1 MGSGEIPNE
10 LGDSWFSP
18 KSLLGGASESRILE
32 VEHCLDEGPRHG
44 LPNSDKLRMPM
55 IYVRE
60 SDDE

>member
-10 LGDSWFSP
+10 LGDSWFSRNLFRG
-18 KSLLGGASESRILE
+18 SLGIENLGGRALFGR
-32 VEHCLDEGPRHG
+32 GARHG

>member
-18 KSLLGGASESRILE
+18 NLFRGSLGIENLGGRALFGR
-32 VEHCLDEGPRHG
+32 GARHG

>member
-10 LGDSWFSP
+10 LGVAG
-18 KSLLGGASESRILE
+18 SLRNLFRGSLGIENLGGRALFGR
-32 VEHCLDEGPRHG
+32 GARHG
-44 LPNSDKLRMPM
+44 LPTSDKLRMPM